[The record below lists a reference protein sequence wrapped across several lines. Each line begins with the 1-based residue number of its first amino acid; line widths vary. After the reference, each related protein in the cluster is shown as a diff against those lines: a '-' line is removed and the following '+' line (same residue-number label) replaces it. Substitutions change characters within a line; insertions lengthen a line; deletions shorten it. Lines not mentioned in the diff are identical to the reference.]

1 MCGICGKVNFNESPP
16 LPMDELSYMC
26 EKIAHRGPDGT
37 KKMIREKIAFGHT
50 RLSIIDLESGW
61 QPISNNKENIF
72 TIFNGEIYNYQ
83 ALRDMLI
90 KLGYEFKTQSDTE
103 TIVHLYE
110 EYGEDFIQ
118 YIDGMFAIALWD
130 EKKEKLLLYRDRF
143 GKKPLFYYFDNNELY
158 FSSEIKSFPKKIIHS
173 TKINIK
179 AVFEYLNLGYIPNS
193 MSIYEKIHKLEP
205 AHYLV
210 FEKNNIKVIRYWN
223 FDPKINNSLKSEEI
237 QETVTNLLDKSV
249 KSRLISDVPLGF
261 FLSGGLDSSAI
272 VATASKFTNKINTYS
287 IGFEDKS
294 YNELSYAQMVSK
306 KFHTNHEEFIVTPNI
321 INDIEKI
328 IWYADEPFSDAS
340 MLPFYYLS
348 KMTRKHVTV
357 SLSGDGA
364 DEIFG
369 GYERYIGKRIA
380 ENFYKLPYILRK
392 SFAKLTKN
400 INENFEKNNK
410 FRKIKRLSYPAYKNH
425 EEWYLS
431 FLKQF
436 NINSQNI
443 HKNKFLTKDF
453 INLFNN
459 ETKDENDYLIET
471 LNEIKSR
478 NNNNEIQLLDILTYL
493 PGDILF
499 KSDRMSM
506 ANGLEVRSP
515 FLDKDLV
522 EYAMSIPQHFL
533 FEKNKGKQPL
543 RKIFENKLPPEILL
557 RNKEGFSVPIAK
569 WIKNDLR
576 EMFSDKLLSNDA
588 RIHSIVNNQEIKSM
602 LEQHYNNNVD
612 FSVKLWN
619 LFCLEL
625 WAEGNNANIL

>member
-1 MCGICGKVNFNESPP
+1 MCGICGKVNFNQSPP
-16 LPMDELSYMC
+16 ISMEELNFMC
-26 EKIAHRGPDGT
+26 EKILHRGPDGT

-61 QPISNNKENIF
+61 QPISNESNNIF
-72 TIFNGEIYNYQ
+72 TILNGEIYNYQ
-83 ALRDMLI
+83 QLRTKLT
-90 KLGYEFKTQSDTE
+90 KLGYKFKTQSDTE
-103 TIVHLYE
+103 TIVHMYE

-118 YIDGMFAIALWD
+118 YIDGMFAIAIWD
-130 EKKEKLLLYRDRF
+130 EREEKLILYRDRF
-143 GKKPLFYYFDNNELY
+143 GKKPLFYYHSNNELY

-173 TKINIK
+173 TRINLRAIY
-179 AVFEYLNLGYIPNS
+179 EYLNLGYIPSS
-193 MSIYEKIHKLEP
+193 MSIYEKIYKLEP

-210 FEKNNIKVIRYWN
+210 LKKNNIKVEKYWH
-223 FDPKINNSLKSEEI
+223 FEPKTNNSLKSEEI
-237 QETVTNLLDKSV
+237 EETVNNLLEKSV

-261 FLSGGLDSSAI
+261 FLSGGLDSSI
-272 VATASKFTNKINTYS
+272 VVATASKFTDKINTFS
-287 IGFEDKS
+287 IGFEDKT
-294 YNELSYAQMVSK
+294 YNELSYAKLVSK
-306 KFHTNHEEFIVTPNI
+306 KFNTKHEEFIISPNI
-321 INDIEKI
+321 IKDIEKI
-328 IWYADEPFSDAS
+328 IWFADEPFADAS

-348 KMTRKHVTV
+348 QMTSKHVTV

-380 ENFYKLPYILRK
+380 KNYYKIPYIFRK
-392 SFAKLTKN
+392 SIAKFTKN
-400 INENFEKNNK
+400 IIENFEKNNK
-410 FRKIKRLSYPAYKNH
+410 IRKIKRLSYPAYKNH

-436 NINSQNI
+436 NINSKNI
-443 HKNKFLTKDF
+443 HENKFLTKDF
-453 INLFNN
+453 INKINIDIK
-459 ETKDENDYLIET
+459 EENDYLIHT
-471 LNEIKSR
+471 LNEIK
-478 NNNNEIQLLDILTYL
+478 NNKYNNEIQILDIMTYL

-522 EYAMSIPQHFL
+522 EYSMSIPQHFL
-533 FEKNKGKQPL
+533 FDKNKGKQPL
-543 RKIFENKLPPEILL
+543 RKIFKDKLPSEILS
-557 RNKEGFSVPIAK
+557 RSKEGFSVPIAK
-569 WIKNDLR
+569 WIKDDLK

-588 RIHSIVNNQEIKSM
+588 RIHSIVNKREIKSM
-602 LEQHYNNNVD
+602 LDQHYNNNVD

-625 WAEGNNANIL
+625 WTEGNNANI